1 LAFENEICFVKDSI
15 NYRIKK
21 LRISK
26 DYSQEE
32 MADELGLSKSG
43 YNKIETGVT
52 DPSAKRLQAI
62 AKILEVDITAFFTD
76 SKAPKISEEPKTQYG
91 FATKSD
97 FEELVNM
104 IKEVTQ
110 EVHNLKATVQKLEEA
125 KPKTRKK

>member
-1 LAFENEICFVKDSI
+1 MNSI
-15 NYRIKK
+15 KIGQQIRRI
-21 LRISK
+21 RQSK
-26 DYSQEE
+26 DLSQENI
-32 MADELGLSKSG
+32 ASELDITKGAFS
-43 YNKIETGVT
+43 KIERGATNVPIT
-52 DPSAKRLQAI
+52 RLLQI
-62 AKILEVDITAFFTD
+62 AEVLEVDITEFFTD

-97 FEELVNM
+97 FEELVKM

>member
-1 LAFENEICFVKDSI
+1 VKNTISYRIRKLREAKDLSQENLAF
-15 NYRIKK
+15 
-21 LRISK
+21 
-26 DYSQEE
+26 
-32 MADELGLSKSG
+32 ELGLSRSA

-76 SKAPKISEEPKTQYG
+76 SKAPKISEEPQSQYG

-97 FEELVNM
+97 FEELVKM

-110 EVHNLKATVQKLEEA
+110 DVHNLKATVQKLEEA

>member
-1 LAFENEICFVKDSI
+1 MKNTISYRIRKLREAKDLSQENLAF
-15 NYRIKK
+15 
-21 LRISK
+21 
-26 DYSQEE
+26 
-32 MADELGLSKSG
+32 ELGLSRSA

-62 AKILEVDITAFFTD
+62 AKILEVDITEFFTD

-110 EVHNLKATVQKLEEA
+110 EVHHLKATVQKLEES

>member
-1 LAFENEICFVKDSI
+1 MKNSI
-15 NYRIKK
+15 NYRIRK
-21 LRISK
+21 LREKNDLSQENMAFELGISK
-26 DYSQEE
+26 S
-32 MADELGLSKSG
+32 A

-62 AKILEVDITAFFTD
+62 AKILEVDITEFFTD
-76 SKAPKISEEPKTQYG
+76 SKAAKISEEPKTQYG

-110 EVHNLKATVQKLEEA
+110 EVHNLKATVQKLEES

>member
-1 LAFENEICFVKDSI
+1 MKNSI
-15 NYRIKK
+15 NYRIRK
-21 LRISK
+21 LREKNDLSQENMAYELGISK
-26 DYSQEE
+26 S
-32 MADELGLSKSG
+32 A

-62 AKILEVDITAFFTD
+62 AKILEVDITEFFTD

-110 EVHNLKATVQKLEEA
+110 EVHNLKATVQKLEET